1 MTTSSRDSA
10 DPAPGELTSTH
21 AEAVAVSG
29 LALTPTPPSSL
40 PRQPAPSAP
49 AVLEDRPP
57 TPTLTLLAELQGL
70 DVEAVEAGLVCVR
83 AAWHRGDQS
92 AVGDALINQVAL
104 LETLAT
110 KLLRLAGT
118 DKSLKGMDTYGHL
131 ALRALEQARKAL
143 GTLATIRGGP
153 RQQTNIQVN
162 VGGNPKEVLSGDDYG
177 A

>member
-1 MTTSSRDSA
+1 MTTSSRNQA
-10 DPAPGELTSTH
+10 EFARTDPTVLKS
-21 AEAVAVSG
+21 VSG
-29 LALTPTPPSSL
+29 HAPTPTPPSSL
-40 PRQPAPSAP
+40 PRQQPNTTPPA
-49 AVLEDRPP
+49 ERPP

-70 DVEAVEAGLVCVR
+70 DVEALGAGLVGVR
-83 AAWHRGDQS
+83 AAWRQGDQG
-92 AVGDALINQVAL
+92 AIADALIDQAAL
-104 LETLAT
+104 LETLAA

-118 DKSLKGMDTYGHL
+118 DKTLKGMDTYGHL

-162 VGGNPKEVLSGDDYG
+162 VGGSTKEVLSGEDYG